1 MKVVTIIQARTSSS
15 RLRNKVLFNLNG
27 KTLLG
32 QVIESAKTI
41 KKSDEIWV
49 ATSINHEDDV
59 IEFICKENN
68 INCFRG
74 SLNDVRSR
82 FYSISKKTNADIIVR
97 VTADNPFT
105 EPSYID
111 QMVSYLKFNKNIDY
125 VCMNKSMI
133 LDGTGSEV
141 FTSKSLIKSI
151 NMSNSKE
158 DLEHVTPF
166 IKNNNQFKIKYL
178 KPADDKYLCEIPYFL
193 GVDVFEDYFRSVNLL
208 SKYSRKDTLKKII
221 IKLKNNERIF

>member
-1 MKVVTIIQARTSSS
+1 MKVISIIQARTSSS
-15 RLRNKVLFNLNG
+15 RLRNKILLNFNN
-27 KTLLG
+27 KTILG
-32 QVIESAKTI
+32 QVIESVKLAKCI
-41 KKSDEIWV
+41 DEIWI
-49 ATSINHEDDV
+49 ATSKNREDDIV
-59 IEFICKENN
+59 EMICKQNS

-82 FYSISKKTNADIIVR
+82 FGMISTKTNADIIVR

-111 QMVSYLKFNKNIDY
+111 QMVSYLKFNSNIDY

-193 GVDVFEDYFRSVNLL
+193 SVDVFEDYVRSVNLL
-208 SKYSRKDTLKKII
+208 SKYSGKDTLKKII
-221 IKLKNNERIF
+221 IKLKNNEKIF

>member
-1 MKVVTIIQARTSSS
+1 MKVISIIQARTSSS
-15 RLRNKVLFNLNG
+15 RLRNKILFNFNN
-27 KTLLG
+27 KTILG
-32 QVIESAKTI
+32 QVIESVKLAKSI
-41 KKSDEIWV
+41 DEIWI
-49 ATSINHEDDV
+49 ATSKNREDDIV
-59 IEFICKENN
+59 EMICKQNS

-82 FYSISKKTNADIIVR
+82 FGMISTKTNADIIVR
-97 VTADNPFT
+97 VTSDNPFT

-111 QMVSYLKFNKNIDY
+111 QMVSYLKLNSNIDY

-193 GVDVFEDYFRSVNLL
+193 GVDVFEDYVRSVNLL
-208 SKYSRKDTLKKII
+208 SKYSGKDTLKKII
-221 IKLKNNERIF
+221 IKLKNYEKIF